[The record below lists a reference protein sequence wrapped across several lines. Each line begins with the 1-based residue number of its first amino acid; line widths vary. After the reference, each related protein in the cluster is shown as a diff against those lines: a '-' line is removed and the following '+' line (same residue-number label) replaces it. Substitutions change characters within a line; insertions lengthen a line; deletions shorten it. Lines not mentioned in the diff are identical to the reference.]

1 MAKEGLEKTKDE
13 SHSSIIL
20 SYNNKDWF
28 RLDDYLQKYD
38 QVDWGRYVQPI
49 GTTIYFFCSDKNKRR
64 VMYEGVVIKS
74 PVPYKE
80 MFDDADY
87 EIAGSRS
94 DSLYDN
100 LNKEGDN
107 NKVMR
112 IKIIRRADETV
123 EALSENQLLNCK
135 GFSDSKYRSRRGLY
149 IPLAK
154 EPELEKYL
162 KGAFDRCLDCKTNN
176 RTPDIISIKGK
187 CKQLLKSCYNLILTG
202 APGTG
207 KTFLARQI
215 AEEMIL
221 DCAYDENKGDHKT
234 KMDEQFGFV
243 QFHPSFD
250 YTDFV
255 EGLRPVQD
263 DKGNVGFKRED
274 GIFMAFCRKA
284 LKAYNAAEKKD
295 DAPKY
300 IFVIDEINRG
310 EISKIFGELF
320 FCIDPGYRG
329 SKGEVTTQ
337 YANLWTDMF
346 DRSRRFYIPENVYI
360 IGTMNDIDRSVESMD
375 FAMRRRFS
383 FKEITAEDSMQMLD
397 DDKAWKG
404 NKPTPDTLRQLK
416 DRMKRLNNKIWHKPE
431 QEETEKQKSI
441 NGLSSAYHIGAAYF
455 LKLSN
460 YAGDPDKGFESL
472 WNNHLEGLL
481 REYLRGMPNAD
492 ELLKDL
498 KNAYDLKNAI
508 DTKDATNES
517 VKQTDDDGATER

>member
-234 KMDEQFGFV
+234 KMYEQFGFV

-263 DKGNVGFKRED
+263 AHGNIGFKRED

-284 LKAYNAAEKKD
+284 LKAYNAVEKKD

-310 EISKIFGELF
+310 ELSKIFGELF
-320 FCIDPGYRG
+320 FSIDPGYRG

-346 DRSRRFYIPENVYI
+346 DKSRRFYVPENVYI

-375 FAMRRRFS
+375 FAMRRRFT
-383 FKEITAEDSMQMLD
+383 FQEITA
-397 DDKAWKG
+397 
-404 NKPTPDTLRQLK
+404 K
-416 DRMKRLNNKIWHKPE
+416 DRQDAILGSNQAAKDCMKRLNDAIVGEIP
-431 QEETEKQKSI
+431 
-441 NGLSSAYHIGAAYF
+441 GLNESYHIGPAYF
-455 LKLSN
+455 KDYS
-460 YAGDPDKGFESL
+460 KGPQSL
-472 WNNHLEGLL
+472 WENKIKGLL
-481 REYLRGMPNAD
+481 YEYLRGMPNA
-492 ELLKDL
+492 KDL
-498 KNAYDLKNAI
+498 IQKLENAFFDKKNAANGNNPA
-508 DTKDATNES
+508 NG
-517 VKQTDDDGATER
+517 DGTSEGEGQQ